1 MSFFEIL
8 ILIIVAGAVLK
19 SLLTSVSDEIEI
31 DNEEEEEGGG
41 KPKIRSF
48 KFTDKRN

>member
-8 ILIIVAGAVLK
+8 ILIIVVGAVLK
-19 SLLTSVSDEIEI
+19 SLLTNVSVEIEI
-31 DNEEEEEGGG
+31 DNEEEGGG

-48 KFTDKRN
+48 KFTDKRD